1 MVTVAAGY
9 RQPMAAPS
17 ELPRSLKLL
26 TIWLVIGAA
35 LFLAFRAWERERSAS
50 HYRFEGASV
59 VLKRAP
65 DGHFHWPGRV
75 NGVAVDFLVDTGA
88 SHTALPMALAEQA
101 GVEMRGDLRTHTAGG
116 VATGRAGLADIVL
129 DGGPQTERW
138 PVMVL
143 PKLGAPLLGMDMLGR
158 LNFSQRDGE
167 LRLDPR

>member
-1 MVTVAAGY
+1 MVTMAGGY

-26 TIWLVIGAA
+26 TIWLLIGGAV
-35 LFLAFRAWERERSAS
+35 FLAFQAWEQAQSAS
-50 HYRFEGASV
+50 RFRFEGRSV

-88 SHTALPMALAEQA
+88 SNTALPTALAERA
-101 GVEMRGDLRTHTAGG
+101 GVQARGELRTHTAGG
-116 VATGRAGLADIVL
+116 VAAGQAAVADIRL
-129 DGGPQTERW
+129 DGGPQVERW
-138 PVMVL
+138 PVMLL
-143 PKLGAPLLGMDMLGR
+143 PQLGAPLLGMDVLGR

>member
-1 MVTVAAGY
+1 MVTITHGY
-9 RQPMAAPS
+9 RRRMAAPS

-35 LFLAFRAWERERSAS
+35 VFLAFRAWEHERSAR
-50 HYRFEGASV
+50 RFRFDGQGV
-59 VLKRAP
+59 VLQRAA

-88 SHTALPMALAEQA
+88 SHTALPLALAERA
-101 GVEMRGDLRTHTAGG
+101 GIVSQGALRTHTAGG
-116 VATGRAGLADIVL
+116 VADGQAGQADISL
-129 DGGPQTERW
+129 DGGPQVERW
-138 PVMVL
+138 PVMLL
-143 PKLGAPLLGMDMLGR
+143 PKLGAPLLGMDVLGR